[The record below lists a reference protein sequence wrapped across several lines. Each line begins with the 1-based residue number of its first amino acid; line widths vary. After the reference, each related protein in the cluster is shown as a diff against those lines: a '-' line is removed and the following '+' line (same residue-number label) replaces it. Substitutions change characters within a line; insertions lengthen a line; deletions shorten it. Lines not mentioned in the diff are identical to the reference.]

1 MLSVNELF
9 DRAGVGRAGA
19 VSWGREIPLSLP
31 GVYVVATTPEGD
43 DPSGLTDCPLDPSA
57 LATLLDTRP
66 GATIDGQPADMESLA
81 NRLSQMWVPGE
92 PVVYIGLAGTSVR
105 ARVGQFYSTRIGAC
119 GSWSAASLRQPR
131 PPARPAQASWVRR
144 SQGAEGGAN
153 RALARS
159 SSGAPAALGGAPPCL
174 SDKRL
179 TGCGSLRTSPL
190 AMSCEE
196 RFAYRGLHRTS
207 SRPGRRPSGSISA
220 RSATRQIGIRMSA
233 RTGSVRERFVSDGA
247 DSRDVDSSAARDESS
262 RRGTDSGSNDR
273 RIPRR
278 SPRRASDSRRTPDS
292 GSVRSRTAIRPL
304 AHLRRFRD
312 SLRAPSLIDLRTH
325 ACRAATC
332 FERTVPASADI

>member
-1 MLSVNELF
+1 MWILVCRF
-9 DRAGVGRAGA
+9 
-19 VSWGREIPLSLP
+19 
-31 GVYVVATTPEGD
+31 
-43 DPSGLTDCPLDPSA
+43 PSP
-57 LATLLDTRP
+57 
-66 GATIDGQPADMESLA
+66 
-81 NRLSQMWVPGE
+81 
-92 PVVYIGLAGTSVR
+92 TSSSR
-105 ARVGQFYSTRIGAC
+105 TARVSVM
-119 GSWSAASLRQPR
+119 GSPESRRRRRSKSRPR
-131 PPARPAQASWVRR
+131 PFEFRCPRRPR
-144 SQGAEGGAN
+144 
-153 RALARS
+153 
-159 SSGAPAALGGAPPCL
+159 GGAPPCL

-273 RIPRR
+273 RVPRR

-312 SLRAPSLIDLRTH
+312 SLRASSLIDLRTH